1 MKLKTMFL
9 AGAATAMS
17 TLALGQARET
27 TLTVGKDKIDA
38 VKIEVNAP
46 SKDVEKALQQQLA
59 TSGVKPK
66 KGSASSYSY
75 NDVTVSNISS
85 DTVDVWTRVQKNGD
99 KSVIYMAVKD
109 QQGNYL
115 SGSSDTAT
123 VEKVKDFLYDFARA
137 QNYSSNDVEI
147 GALMDSVEVD
157 QSSFEKYNSDKA
169 RIESQIK
176 DLQTQL
182 QALDSGFSTSRSEMD
197 RRKQRLDELKTT
209 SGSSDVNTGN
219 GKDTKKSSSKGS
231 GTNDQKS
238 SSAKNGGTT
247 KQDQK

>member
-9 AGAATAMS
+9 AGTITAMS
-17 TLALGQARET
+17 SLAMGQARET

-75 NDVTVSNISS
+75 NDVMVSNISQ
-85 DTVDVWTRVQKNGD
+85 DTVDVWTRVQKSGD

-115 SGSSDTAT
+115 SGGSDSST

-137 QNYSSNDVEI
+137 QNYSSTDLEI
-147 GALMDSVEVD
+147 GSLMDSVQVD
-157 QSSFEKYNSDKA
+157 QTGFEKYTSEKA

-176 DLQTQL
+176 ELQTQL
-182 QALDSGFSTSRSEMD
+182 QTLEQGFGTNRAEMD
-197 RRKQRLDELKTT
+197 RRKQHLDQLR
-209 SGSSDVNTGN
+209 SSSEPGNVNSTDKG
-219 GKDTKKSSSKGS
+219 TKKSNKS
-231 GTNDQKS
+231 GEDK
-238 SSAKNGGTT
+238 SSAKNGGAP
-247 KQDQK
+247 KKNSDQK